1 MDEKDQAAAY
11 IKLHEDVKK
20 LIVDTVLEEIQRYG
34 VLTTEVV
41 NKAQS
46 NLLYT
51 QNFKDQVKNV
61 IKEQMNK
68 Y

>member
-41 NKAQS
+41 NKTQS
-46 NLLYT
+46 NLLYS

-61 IKEQMNK
+61 IRDQMNK